1 MLQKEIYNNIFNK
14 KANVSVMENSII
26 LESNQEVLRYDYI
39 IKKYIERKPVETI
52 PMELI
57 INQTSDNDYNM
68 VIKIDGKV
76 YNKKIVH
83 DSSWAYK
90 IMKNQIKTGDFE
102 YYILKDIKEDRF
114 SSFVQKLIG
123 TLGYKDYHDDED
135 NIVSFT
141 VSRK

>member
-135 NIVSFT
+135 NIISFT

>member
-1 MLQKEIYNNIFNK
+1 MLQKEIYNNLFNK

-135 NIVSFT
+135 NIISFT